1 MCVFAFLTLTS
12 QQQMYVEFPLLGLYL
27 CLSNRYRCGAIDKYH
42 QIYMVLSQ
50 VLIGSMVTDY
60 PYFGATD

>member
-1 MCVFAFLTLTS
+1 
-12 QQQMYVEFPLLGLYL
+12 MYVEFPLLGLYL